1 MQVIFVT
8 RCFTTIVPRF
18 TNSQNKVA
26 LTIMGR
32 GSKASALRA
41 GAKKNEQEKNS
52 QGSWG
57 REWGR
62 GVGRYSISFPPCS
75 SVRATRHYIPTE
87 CASKRLKQAKPV
99 KTTVSFSS
107 WTALSIPPK

>member
-1 MQVIFVT
+1 MQVIFAT
-8 RCFTTIVPRF
+8 RCFTTTVPRL

-32 GSKASALRA
+32 ASKASALRV
-41 GAKKNEQEKNS
+41 GAKKNEQEKRPKNS

-62 GVGRYSISFPPCS
+62 GVGRYSFSISFPPCS
-75 SVRATRHYIPTE
+75 SVRATRTIFQLNVHLN
-87 CASKRLKQAKPV
+87 A
-99 KTTVSFSS
+99 
-107 WTALSIPPK
+107 